1 MKKAIIAILVCVN
14 VALLLALMLGKS
26 VPEARAYPGSVMPNN
41 TIMITGHI
49 REDDDALYVL
59 DLATKRLAAWEFDI
73 TKKQLRPLGVRR
85 LSTDIPTRKP

>member
-49 REDDDALYVL
+49 RDDEDAVYIIDMATEKLAAFEFQGKG
-59 DLATKRLAAWEFDI
+59 ATKRL
-73 TKKQLRPLGVRR
+73 RPLGSRD
-85 LSTDIPTRKP
+85 LQLDLK